1 MPKKTAN
8 FTRTDSET
16 YFFLTRPAQYC
27 ILTSIEGACDMK
39 KKLKVPTMRELQ
51 KMMKKAGYNEE
62 ALEQQLFPNGKP
74 DFELSEEEST
84 ALYER
89 IVNELKTSGVW
100 QE

>member
-1 MPKKTAN
+1 
-8 FTRTDSET
+8 
-16 YFFLTRPAQYC
+16 
-27 ILTSIEGACDMK
+27 MK

-62 ALEQQLFPNGKP
+62 SLEQQLFPNGKP
-74 DFELSEEEST
+74 DFELLEEEST